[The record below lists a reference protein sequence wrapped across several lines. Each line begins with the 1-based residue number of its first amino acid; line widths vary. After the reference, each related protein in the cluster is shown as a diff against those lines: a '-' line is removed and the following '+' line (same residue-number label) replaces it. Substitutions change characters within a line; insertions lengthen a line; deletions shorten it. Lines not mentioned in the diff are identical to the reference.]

1 MSNSIIFPGQGSQ
14 KVGMGKNFFDNFL
27 SAREVFEEVN
37 DSLSQDLSK
46 IMFNGPVEEL
56 TMTENAQPAIM
67 SVSMAIIRILE
78 QEFKIDLSKCISYAA
93 GHSLGE
99 YTALSAAQS
108 LTISEVAKLLKI
120 RGKSMQKQVPIGK
133 GAMAAIMG
141 GNIESVNSII
151 KEIETDLVCEVANHN
166 TFSQIVISGDSLAV
180 DKAISCAKEKGYK
193 AIKLNVSA
201 PFHCSYMKNTAEELR
216 LFFEELNFTLPKI
229 KIINNYSAKPFESLD
244 DLKLQLYMQTYSMV
258 RWYETIVYM
267 QKKEIRNFFEV
278 GYGNTL
284 GGMIKRIDKT
294 LKVNNFVE
302 PLDLENL
309 AKELL

>member
-99 YTALSAAQS
+99 YTALSAARS

-141 GNIESVNSII
+141 GDIESVNSII
-151 KEIETDLVCEVANHN
+151 KEIKTDLVCEVANHN

-201 PFHCSYMKNTAEELR
+201 PSHCSYMKNTAEELR